1 MTRQVSYEDALCFMD
16 RDGLDSGLDSIGLL
30 NTLALFTPILT
41 HMDLIASPQALE
53 NLAYHLNDHQRQIL
67 QKLAQAANR
76 CSDADQVAEIGEA
89 LYHTQ
94 KEARRG
100 QYNPEDM
107 DLAFWKFMVR
117 NRWSAFR
124 AKASFDTAFQ
134 RDLAQLDQEME
145 LQPVQVRNQSTDEKI
160 SATREDKLPPYK
172 ESDPVWSFERFGISC
187 TRMPDGRTIYI
198 GGEHEDWYDPD
209 YYVYNDVIVIDS
221 DLNVQIYGYPYTVF
235 RPTDS
240 HSATL
245 VKDESIYI
253 IGNLGYAGTREP
265 GITPVY
271 RLDCQSFQIET
282 IATTG
287 QNPGWIF
294 RHAAE
299 YVATHHA
306 IKVTQGNVFLRWEGK
321 RKSRPNRKTY
331 WLDLRT
337 NEWSCGRQ
345 PRDAETK

>member
-1 MTRQVSYEDALCFMD
+1 MTRQVSYEDVLCYVD

-30 NTLALFTPILT
+30 DTLALLTPILT

-53 NLAYHLNDHQRQIL
+53 NLAYHLNDKQRQIL
-67 QKLAQAANR
+67 QKLAEAANR
-76 CSDADQVAEIGEA
+76 RSDAEQVAEIGEA
-89 LYHTQ
+89 LYHVQ

-100 QYNPEDM
+100 QHNPERM
-107 DLAFWKFMVR
+107 DLAFWKLMVR

-134 RDLAQLDQEME
+134 RDLAQLDQAMAV
-145 LQPVQVRNQSTDEKI
+145 QPAQGGNHSADEKI
-160 SATREDKLPPYK
+160 SENGEDKLPPYK
-172 ESDPVWSFERFGISC
+172 ESDPVWSFDRFGTSC
-187 TRMPDGRTIYI
+187 TRLPDRRTIYI

-221 DLNVQIYGYPYTVF
+221 DLNIQIYGYPHTVF

-245 VKDESIYI
+245 VNDESIYI
-253 IGNLGYAGTREP
+253 IGNLGYFGIREP
-265 GITPVY
+265 GVTPVY

-287 QNPGWIF
+287 KNPGWIF
-294 RHAAE
+294 RHTAE
-299 YVATHHA
+299 YVAAHHA
-306 IKVTQGNVFLRWEGK
+306 IKVTQGNVFLCWAGK
-321 RKSRPNRKTY
+321 RQVRPNRKTY

-337 NEWSCGRQ
+337 NEWSCSSQ
-345 PRDAETK
+345 PRDAEAK